1 MQLTA
6 ELKLFP
12 TIEQTIL
19 LCETTCEYIDTI
31 NTLLDYFSGQI
42 DVPRMS
48 SKDIY
53 AELPSVL
60 RCQCIQDARSI
71 YKKATSY
78 KYRGTFPVLK
88 KRMAIWNN
96 QSYKI
101 TDEHTV
107 KIPMLMDGKTSRVS
121 IKAQSSSRIW
131 ELLKS
136 SKLGTLRITVKN
148 GK

>member
-12 TIEQTIL
+12 TIEQTVL
-19 LCETTCEYIDTI
+19 LRETMCEYIDTI
-31 NTLLDYFSGQI
+31 NALLDYFLGQI

-48 SKDIY
+48 SKDVY

-78 KYRGTFPVLK
+78 KYHGTFPVLK
-88 KRMAIWNN
+88 KRMEIF
-96 QSYKI
+96 SF
-101 TDEHTV
+101 
-107 KIPMLMDGKTSRVS
+107 PSVS
-121 IKAQSSSRIW
+121 IW
-131 ELLKS
+131 M
-136 SKLGTLRITVKN
+136 LR
-148 GK
+148 

>member
-1 MQLTA
+1 MQLTV

-12 TIEQTIL
+12 TIEQTAL
-19 LCETTCEYIDTI
+19 LRETTCEYVDTI
-31 NTLLDYFSGQI
+31 NALLDYFSGQI
-42 DVPRMS
+42 GVPMMS

-53 AELPSVL
+53 AELPSAL

-78 KYRGTFPVLK
+78 KYHGTFPVLK

-96 QSYKI
+96 QNYEI

-107 KIPMLMDGKTSRVS
+107 KVPVLIDGKSSRIS
-121 IKAQSSSRIW
+121 IKAQS
-131 ELLKS
+131 
-136 SKLGTLRITVKN
+136 
-148 GK
+148 